1 MTKYL
6 KQEVANLLE
15 ENKQL
20 QDKNNELTAEIKK
33 NEETIKKLNT
43 SQDTKGI
50 YNQYIMNIIII
61 IIF

>member
-1 MTKYL
+1 MTKDL